1 MTLVQLVIPLLLLHW
16 IVLSNP
22 LLTFILVAIHHC
34 VLILYVMQT
43 IVLVEVFTRSHE
55 IQIIEFLKVLII
67 YLDVHIAYCV
77 ILNILFLLVLVY
89 YRIQVD
95 TVFGLSFSSLALQ
108 TLIVDFLQTAVFVVS
123 LYFIVVDLNMDSF
136 ILWIIDLG
144 LTDFGDCFLFR
155 VAT

>member
-1 MTLVQLVIPLLLLHW
+1 
-16 IVLSNP
+16 
-22 LLTFILVAIHHC
+22 
-34 VLILYVMQT
+34 MQT

-136 ILWIIDLG
+136 IL
-144 LTDFGDCFLFR
+144 
-155 VAT
+155 